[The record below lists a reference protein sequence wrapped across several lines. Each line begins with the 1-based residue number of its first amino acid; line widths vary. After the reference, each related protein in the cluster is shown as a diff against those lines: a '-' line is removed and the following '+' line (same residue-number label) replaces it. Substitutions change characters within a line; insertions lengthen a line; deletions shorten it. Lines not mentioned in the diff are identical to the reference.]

1 GKKKAMVAVAR
12 NILEIA
18 YLLIADPGLRFH
30 DLGAD
35 YYTRLNPERQTRNKI
50 RELERLN
57 PGMKVAL
64 VPAAA

>member
-1 GKKKAMVAVAR
+1 MVAVAR
-12 NILEIA
+12 TILEIA
-18 YLLIADPGLRFH
+18 YQLIADPALRFH

-35 YYTRLNPERQTRNKI
+35 YYTRLNPERQTRSKI

-64 VPAAA
+64 VPTAA